1 MAVVRGEVS
10 SYASEVMDPILA
22 LLRECTGLL
31 SRLFH
36 ALLYY
41 LFSLPT
47 FLEAALPRTLRLFD
61 HLSSL
66 QRADIEWVAA

>member
-10 SYASEVMDPILA
+10 PYASEVMDPILA
-22 LLRECTGLL
+22 LLQERTGLS
-31 SRLFH
+31 SRSFR
-36 ALLYY
+36 APLYRLY
-41 LFSLPT
+41 SLPT
-47 FLEAALPRTLRLFD
+47 FLEAVLPRTLRLFD